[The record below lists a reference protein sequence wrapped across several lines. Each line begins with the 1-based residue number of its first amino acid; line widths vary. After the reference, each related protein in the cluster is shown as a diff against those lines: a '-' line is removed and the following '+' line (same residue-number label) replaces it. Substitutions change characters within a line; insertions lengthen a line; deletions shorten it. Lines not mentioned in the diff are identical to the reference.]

1 MRGFRGGR
9 EETVA
14 ERARLPLETTMFF
27 SREGEARRYVCAL
40 SSTEYRGPD
49 ARGSHATVPNRTYH
63 LSTCHLLILFVLF
76 QVLLRPF
83 TMSTD

>member
-14 ERARLPLETTMFF
+14 ERARLSLETAMFL

-40 SSTEYRGPD
+40 SSTEYRGPG

-63 LSTCHLLILFVLF
+63 LQPLYTIIGGQIKHS
-76 QVLLRPF
+76 PK
-83 TMSTD
+83 